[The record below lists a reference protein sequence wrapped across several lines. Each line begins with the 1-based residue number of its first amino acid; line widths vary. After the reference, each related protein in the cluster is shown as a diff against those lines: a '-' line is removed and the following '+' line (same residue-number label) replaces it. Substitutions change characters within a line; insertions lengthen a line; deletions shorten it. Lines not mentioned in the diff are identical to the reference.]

1 MPTKK
6 RASVGTKRPK
16 KKVTFQEKQ
25 AVEESDD
32 SDKLE
37 DVSSAPELSPVESS
51 ISALSLTVDES
62 QEPPAQEPE
71 EEPEVEQRELKK
83 RAVKA
88 LRALLVV
95 NRRWRK
101 TILTH
106 FNEKPEYRWLFDSE
120 VFKRVLER
128 MRLVDAEHAAA
139 ERHYVNCH
147 REAVLVAT
155 LAKFT
160 KQAELHPEDD
170 RLAYFAIRA
179 DAKLLLFRSRMDREK
194 RRPLS
199 IREPKCVM
207 DHGKQLELLC
217 KHAGIAEAYQWVHLS
232 ELI

>member
-37 DVSSAPELSPVESS
+37 DVGSAPELSPVESS

-83 RAVKA
+83 RAAKA

-95 NRRWRK
+95 NRRWRR

-106 FNEKPEYRWLFDSE
+106 FNEKPEYRWLFDS
-120 VFKRVLER
+120 VFKRVASSGCGLSR
-128 MRLVDAEHAAA
+128 RCMRRLSGIMST
-139 ERHYVNCH
+139 
-147 REAVLVAT
+147 AT
-155 LAKFT
+155 A
-160 KQAELHPEDD
+160 
-170 RLAYFAIRA
+170 
-179 DAKLLLFRSRMDREK
+179 
-194 RRPLS
+194 RPCS
-199 IREPKCVM
+199 T
-207 DHGKQLELLC
+207 
-217 KHAGIAEAYQWVHLS
+217 
-232 ELI
+232 